1 MSTGWGWVGTGA
13 GVAAGGG
20 EGRCQCWIGRRV
32 IIAKKN
38 ETYNNGAKLT

>member
-20 EGRCQCWIGRRV
+20 EGGCQCWIGRQV
-32 IIAKKN
+32 IIAKKM
-38 ETYNNGAKLT
+38 KLIIMVQN